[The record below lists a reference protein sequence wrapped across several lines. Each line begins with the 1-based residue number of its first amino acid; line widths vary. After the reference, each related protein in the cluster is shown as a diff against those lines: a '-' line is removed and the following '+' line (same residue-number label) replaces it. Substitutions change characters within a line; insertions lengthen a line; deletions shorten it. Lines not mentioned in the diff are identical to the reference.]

1 MSLETKDLVGG
12 IKRRPLLSICGALV
26 VGLALLVYLRAGAPA
41 ELQARLDEREK
52 EFSRLNNNVK
62 FSAQLDS
69 QLAALRKAN
78 AAVEAGALRVDELA
92 SNQRLF
98 LRLEAE
104 SGVKLVDLR
113 QLPMPAP
120 VKGAPAATTIYT
132 AIPFSVTIQGDYPQL
147 MDFLKRLE
155 QGPTLSRVNS
165 ASIAQPTDG
174 AQSVSITAELLGFR
188 S

>member
-1 MSLETKDLVGG
+1 MSLETKDLVDGL
-12 IKRRPLLSICGALV
+12 KRRPLLSVCGALV
-26 VGLALLVYLRAGAPA
+26 VALALTIYLRSGRPA

-69 QLAALRKAN
+69 QLTALREAN
-78 AAVEAGALRVDELA
+78 AAIAAGALRADELA

-104 SGVKLVDLR
+104 SGVKLIDLR
-113 QLPMPAP
+113 QLPLPAP
-120 VKGAPAATTIYT
+120 VKGAPPATTIYA

-165 ASIAQPTDG
+165 ATIAQPTEG